1 MLSAGT
7 RRYPLRQEG
16 PITGDDAVELGYRFG
31 AFRLLPHRRRLMRGD
46 EPVQL
51 SPRAISILTTL
62 VERHDRIV
70 TKDEIFAEVWP
81 GIFVEENNLTVHVSA
96 LRKALGPGAIV
107 TIPGRG
113 YRFVA
118 EIEQAATELAEP
130 EPEPY
135 AAEPAAPVT
144 NLPQRLN
151 AVIGR
156 DVELAELSDRLGEHR
171 LVTLVG
177 PSGIGKTRLA
187 IELGWRLADSYADGV
202 WLVDLAP
209 LTDPAVVSSA
219 TATALGV
226 ALRGAEAPVETIAT
240 ALAKQRRLL
249 IFDNCEHLI
258 DAAAGLIETLLARVP
273 DLTVLATSQETL
285 RVTAEQVYRLNPL
298 ALPPRSATAIEG
310 FGAVGLFVERARAA
324 DRRFG
329 LDEDNA
335 DAVVEICRRLDGIP
349 LALEMAAAR
358 LPLLGIEGL
367 RSRLDE
373 RLHMLSTG
381 PRTAEW
387 RHRTLR
393 DTVAWSYGLLDPAD
407 QKLFRRLAG
416 FAGSFTLDA
425 ALAVAGEPGADHWE
439 TVDALGRLVD
449 KSLVTVEGDEQPRYR
464 LLETLRLYAAEKLA
478 AAAETGAI
486 AERHAQYYT
495 DLFDRAYEA
504 WETTP
509 DAAWLAVYRPEI
521 DNVRAALDWAF
532 RDKARAE
539 IAISLAGAVGLLWDK
554 LALMA
559 EGRKHVDRATELISD
574 ATPTDIAARLLRQ
587 TGGLWHSSDRPRALA
602 SMQRAAN
609 LYRGSDNLEELG
621 SVLVG
626 IGSTHA
632 FFGRH
637 DEAKETLLEAEAI
650 LSKTKRQKSLFNV
663 MNNLGFLALF
673 MDRGTDARRYFAHA
687 LALAKAQADNV
698 RETQILV
705 NLAEVEFG
713 LGAVEQAIET
723 GRNAVGNLRLANRR
737 SHLGWAL
744 VNLASYLIVADQHPE
759 ARLAAA
765 EALALVREESGFI
778 VRVCLQQWALLGV
791 SDWGFED
798 SARLLGHV
806 DLGFSAAGE
815 VRQPTEQQI
824 YSRLFE
830 LLRSRLSEARI
841 VELGKAGACWREQE
855 AVAFVLDRLATQTS
869 MKVDQT
875 RLTSTSLD

>member
-1 MLSAGT
+1 
-7 RRYPLRQEG
+7 
-16 PITGDDAVELGYRFG
+16 
-31 AFRLLPHRRRLMRGD
+31 MRGD

-62 VERHDRIV
+62 VERHDRVV

-130 EPEPY
+130 EPAPY

-151 AVIGR
+151 SVIGR
-156 DVELAELSDRLGEHR
+156 EVELAELSDRLGEHR

-209 LTDPAVVSSA
+209 LTDPGVVSSA
-219 TATALGV
+219 AATALGV

-249 IFDNCEHLI
+249 VFDNCEHLI

-298 ALPPRSATAIEG
+298 ALPPPSATAIEG

-335 DAVVEICRRLDGIP
+335 AAVVEICRRLDGIP

-393 DTVAWSYGLLDPAD
+393 DTVAWSYGLLDPSD

-425 ALAVAGEPGADHWE
+425 AIAVAGEPGADHWE

-464 LLETLRLYAAEKLA
+464 LLETLRLYAAERLA
-478 AAAETGAI
+478 AAAETAAV
-486 AERHAQYYT
+486 AERHARYYT
-495 DLFDRAYEA
+495 ELFDRAYEA

-521 DNVRAALDWAF
+521 DNVRAALDWALA
-532 RDKARAE
+532 DKTRAK
-539 IAISLAGAVGLLWDK
+539 IAAALAGSAALLWDK
-554 LALMA
+554 LSLLA
-559 EGRKHVDRATELISD
+559 EGRQYADRALRLVDQNQLT
-574 ATPTDIAARLLRQ
+574 AVTARLLKQ
-587 TGGLWHSSDRPRALA
+587 VGILWHSSDRLQALASLEKAAEIYRLSVDRPNLGSTLCTIGSILAVLGRHAEAKAPLLEAWETLSESNWMKSQFNILNSLGILALFTGQNDEARVYLSRALA
-602 SMQRAAN
+602 C
-609 LYRGSDNLEELG
+609 
-621 SVLVG
+621 
-626 IGSTHA
+626 
-632 FFGRH
+632 
-637 DEAKETLLEAEAI
+637 
-650 LSKTKRQKSLFNV
+650 
-663 MNNLGFLALF
+663 
-673 MDRGTDARRYFAHA
+673 
-687 LALAKAQADNV
+687 AKAQHDV
-698 RETQILV
+698 IRQTQVLV
-705 NLAEVEFG
+705 NLAEVEFD
-713 LGAVEQAIET
+713 LDNVDRAVAFGHE
-723 GRNAVGNLRLANRR
+723 AVTQLRSVGKR
-737 SHLGWAL
+737 SYLGWGL
-744 VNLASYLIVADQHPE
+744 VNLASYLIAQDNVLEASKVALE
-759 ARLAAA
+759 GLWI
-765 EALALVREESGFI
+765 VREEGGFI
-778 VRVCLQQWALLGV
+778 VRVCLQQWALL
-791 SDWGFED
+791 
-798 SARLLGHV
+798 SAIRGHCTDAGRLLGFV
-806 DLGFSAAGE
+806 DSRYSSAGE
-815 VRQPTEQQI
+815 ERQPTELKI
-824 YSRLFE
+824 YNRIIAKLRLALTSDEIELYAREGSRWNE
-830 LLRSRLSEARI
+830 E
-841 VELGKAGACWREQE
+841 E
-855 AVAFVLDRLATQTS
+855 AVRFVLRHIEQ
-869 MKVDQT
+869 QPT
-875 RLTSTSLD
+875 RDAAVG

>member
-1 MLSAGT
+1 
-7 RRYPLRQEG
+7 
-16 PITGDDAVELGYRFG
+16 
-31 AFRLLPHRRRLMRGD
+31 MRGD

-62 VERHDRIV
+62 VERHDRVV

-151 AVIGR
+151 SVIGR
-156 DVELAELSDRLGEHR
+156 EVELAELSDRLGEHR

-187 IELGWRLADSYADGV
+187 IELGWRLAESYADGV

-209 LTDPAVVSSA
+209 LTDPGVVSSA
-219 TATALGV
+219 AATALGV

-249 IFDNCEHLI
+249 VFDNCEHLI

-298 ALPPRSATAIEG
+298 ALPPPSATAIEG

-335 DAVVEICRRLDGIP
+335 AAVVEICRRLDGIP

-393 DTVAWSYGLLDPAD
+393 DTVAWSYGLLDPSD

-425 ALAVAGEPGADHWE
+425 AIAVAGEPGADHWE

-464 LLETLRLYAAEKLA
+464 LLETLRLYAAERLA
-478 AAAETGAI
+478 AAAETGAV
-486 AERHAQYYT
+486 AERHARYYT
-495 DLFDRAYEA
+495 ELFDRAYEA

-532 RDKARAE
+532 RDTGRKDV
-539 IAISLAGAVGLLWDK
+539 AISLAGSAGLLWEK
-554 LALMA
+554 LSLLA
-559 EGRKHVDRATELISD
+559 EGRQLAERATILIAP
-574 ATPTDIAARLLRQ
+574 ATAPAAAARLLRQ
-587 TGGLWHSSDRPRALA
+587 TGILLLTSNRLLALE
-602 SMQRAAN
+602 
-609 LYRGSDNLEELG
+609 LLERSATMCRQLDEKLGLG
-621 SVLVG
+621 SALG
-626 IGSTHA
+626 TIASIHA
-632 FFGRH
+632 FLGRH
-637 DEAKETLLEAEAI
+637 AEARTI
-650 LSKTKRQKSLFNV
+650 LHEAQEILAPARHQKALFNV
-663 MNNLGFLALF
+663 MNNLGFLALL
-673 MDRGTDARRYFAHA
+673 MEEAAEARGYFGQALDLARSQR
-687 LALAKAQADNV
+687 DVV
-698 RETQILV
+698 REVQILV

-713 LGAVEQAIET
+713 LGSIDRAIER
-723 GRNAVGNLRLANRR
+723 GREAVGQLRTADKCFQ
-737 SHLGWAL
+737 LGWAL
-744 VNLASYLIVADQHPE
+744 VNLASYLIARNDAVE
-759 ARLAAA
+759 ARAIAE
-765 EALALVREESGFI
+765 EALALVREEGGFI
-778 VRVCLQQWALLGV
+778 LRVCLQQWALLRAIEGRCA
-791 SDWGFED
+791 EA
-798 SARLLGHV
+798 ARLLGFV
-806 DLGFSAAGE
+806 DAGYAAAKE
-815 VRQPTEQQI
+815 LRQPTEQQI
-824 YSRLFE
+824 YGRLTA
-830 LLRSRLSEARI
+830 LLGAALSAEDIQALTG
-841 VELGKAGACWREQE
+841 EGALWIESQ
-855 AVAFVLDRLATQTS
+855 AVAFALNEPARWPA
-869 MKVDQT
+869 
-875 RLTSTSLD
+875 SLPC